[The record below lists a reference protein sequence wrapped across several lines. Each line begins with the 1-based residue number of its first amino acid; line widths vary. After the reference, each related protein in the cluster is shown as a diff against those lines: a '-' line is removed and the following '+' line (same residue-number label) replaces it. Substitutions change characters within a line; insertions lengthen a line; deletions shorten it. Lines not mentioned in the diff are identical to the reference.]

1 MTHAYYRGA
10 HAVILMYD
18 ISSEQSFVSVKTW
31 INSIENNM
39 ESFPTCLL
47 LVGNKLDL
55 EEMNERK
62 VLYET
67 GYTFAKVFIYK
78 QCEQ

>member
-1 MTHAYYRGA
+1 M
-10 HAVILMYD
+10 
-18 ISSEQSFVSVKTW
+18 QPSVLQ
-31 INSIENNM
+31 NNM

>member
-31 INSIENNM
+31 INSIE
-39 ESFPTCLL
+39 
-47 LVGNKLDL
+47 
-55 EEMNERK
+55 
-62 VLYET
+62 VLYLFVNHATICITE
-67 GYTFAKVFIYK
+67 
-78 QCEQ
+78 